1 MNCDRC
7 HKAMA
12 PGEEELFHGQALCED
27 CYMDAFS
34 PTRTCDPWA
43 VRSAMHC
50 KDNEGGTA
58 MTAGQEKILAILR
71 ETGGAGID
79 LLSAR
84 LGAKPADIQRDLAA
98 LRHMEKVRGALR
110 DGEKIFRPW

>member
-1 MNCDRC
+1 M
-7 HKAMA
+7 
-12 PGEEELFHGQALCED
+12 LHGQALCED

-50 KDNEGGTA
+50 KDSAGGAAVTA
-58 MTAGQEKILAILR
+58 VQEKSLGILQ
-71 ETGGAGID
+71 ETGGVGID
-79 LLSAR
+79 VLAAR
-84 LGAKPADIQRDLAA
+84 LGGKPADIQRDLAA

-110 DGEKIFRPW
+110 DGK